1 MKKWNIKIPASH
13 ENSAVVCYESVWYWQ
28 KALNQQPDK
37 IPSKEKLQQ
46 EKQTQCFVFSS
57 HTPFFTF

>member
-13 ENSAVVCYESVWYWQ
+13 ENSAVVCYKSVWYWQ

-46 EKQTQCFVFSS
+46 EKQT
-57 HTPFFTF
+57 